1 MKATETRLFKF
12 LQKSSQFIIP
22 IYQRQYS
29 WTHTQC
35 EQLWKDIVS
44 AGSTD
49 LEAHFIGS
57 IVYVEKGLYSHSD
70 VPQLLVIDGQQRLTS
85 TTLLIAALT
94 REIQKRIDDGY
105 KDIIEGTNAN
115 KLKKYYLCNDA
126 EEGDLFYKLVLTKAD
141 DEALRDIID
150 GKSIEDEDSLLRV
163 KQNFLLFKRKLN
175 NASDE
180 LLNQVY
186 FGLQKLMIVDIALDR
201 EKDNPQLIF
210 ESLNSTGLD
219 LSQADLIRNFVLM
232 GLEPSLQNKLYN
244 DHWFPMEKDFGHGEY
259 SWMFNQFVRDYLTVK
274 TGTPPRISD
283 VYEAFKKYTASLDTN
298 ISEIVA
304 DVHLH
309 AKFYIA
315 FVRELEKEPKL
326 LEVFKDIN
334 AYKVDVA
341 YPLILELYHD
351 YHFGILTP
359 DEFEQCGRL
368 IESYVFRRYICDI
381 PTNSLNKTFARFGKS
396 LRKDRYLESFK
407 AEMLKLTSYR
417 RFPLDDE
424 FKRCLANKDMYNI
437 RSKAYWLRRL
447 ENCGRKER
455 VIVEDYTIEH
465 IMPQNKDLS
474 VEWRTELGNE
484 WQTIQE
490 TYLHTIGN
498 LTLTGYNSEM
508 SDKPFNSKRDMKGGF
523 SQSPLKLN
531 QGLGQLVN
539 WNEEQIQ
546 NRTKT
551 LCEKMT
557 AVWVCP
563 ALDDSILADYRAVE
577 QPKSSYNLEDHP
589 FISKG
594 ASKELYQKFRSQVLS
609 LDENIKEEFLKLYVA
624 FKLDTNF
631 VDVVPQASGLR
642 LSLNCKFAEI
652 HDPKDLCKD
661 VTNIGRWGNG
671 DVELKIT
678 QVADLP
684 YAMELVQQVLYM
696 QIEG

>member
-29 WTHTQC
+29 WTHLQC

-85 TTLLIAALT
+85 TTLIIAALT
-94 REIQKRIDDGY
+94 REIQKRIDDGN
-105 KDIIEGTNAN
+105 KNVVAGTNAN

-141 DEALRDIID
+141 DEALRDIIN
-150 GKSIEDEDSLLRV
+150 GKPIDDEDSVLRV
-163 KQNFLLFKRKLN
+163 NQNFLLFKRKLS

-180 LLNQVY
+180 LLNHVY

-232 GLEPSLQNKLYN
+232 GLEPSLQNQLYN

-274 TGTPPRISD
+274 TGKAPRIND
-283 VYEAFKKYTASLDTN
+283 VYEAFKKYTASLGTN

-304 DVHLH
+304 DIHLH
-309 AKFYIA
+309 ARFYIA
-315 FVRELEKEPKL
+315 FVREQEKEPKL

-351 YHFGILTP
+351 YYFGILTA
-359 DEFEQCGRL
+359 DEFEYCGRL

-381 PTNSLNKTFARFGKS
+381 PTNSLNKTFAGFGKS

-424 FKRCLANKDMYNI
+424 FKRCLTSKDMYNI

-447 ENCGRKER
+447 ENYGRKER

-465 IMPQNKDLS
+465 IMPQNEDLS
-474 VEWRTELGNE
+474 AEWRSELGEN
-484 WQTIQE
+484 WQEIQE
-490 TYLHTIGN
+490 THLHTIGN

-508 SDKPFNSKRDMKGGF
+508 SDKPFISKRNMDGGF
-523 SQSPLKLN
+523 SESPLKLN
-531 QGLGQLVN
+531 NGLGKLES
-539 WNEEQIQ
+539 WNEEQIKS
-546 NRTKT
+546 RTKS

-557 AVWVCP
+557 AVWIRP
-563 ALDDSILADYRAVE
+563 ALDDSIMAGYRAIE
-577 QPKSSYNLEDHP
+577 QQKSSYSIEDHP

-594 ASKELYQKFRSQVLS
+594 ASKELYQKLKAQVLS
-609 LDENIKEEFLKLYVA
+609 LDENIKEDFLKLYVA

-642 LSLNCKFAEI
+642 LSLNCKFSDI
-652 HDPKDLCKD
+652 HDPKGLCKD
-661 VTNIGRWGNG
+661 VTNLGRWGNG

-684 YAMELVQQVLYM
+684 YAMELVQQVIYM
-696 QIEG
+696 QMEG